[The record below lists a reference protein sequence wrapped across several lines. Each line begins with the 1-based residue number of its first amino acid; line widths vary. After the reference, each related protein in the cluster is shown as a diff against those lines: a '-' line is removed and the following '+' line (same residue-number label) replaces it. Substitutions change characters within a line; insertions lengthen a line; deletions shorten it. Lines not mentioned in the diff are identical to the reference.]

1 MLFDQLVDVGH
12 GLHLGGRTLVFCLK
26 VLVQRAEF
34 QAPSSLGLNPVL
46 SGAIHETELLS
57 LPYISFPEVM
67 MMDTAQWETA
77 RLDPTAVFRTPGELM
92 ARIDLSD
99 AQKIELLRRW
109 EYDARELEVAEEEN
123 MAGSGD
129 DTDLLDEILNCL
141 RQLEGGQK

>member
-1 MLFDQLVDVGH
+1 MLEAQ
-12 GLHLGGRTLVFCLK
+12 
-26 VLVQRAEF
+26 
-34 QAPSSLGLNPVL
+34 PV
-46 SGAIHETELLS
+46 T
-57 LPYISFPEVM
+57 EVM

-92 ARIDLSD
+92 ARTDLSD

-141 RQLEGGQK
+141 RQLEGRRK